1 MIETE
6 RLILRSYELNEFPQY
21 KSLIQDPEIMKHIGR
36 PPSTDDDAWLRF
48 LANAGR
54 WQLLGYGL
62 FAVFEKSTGAY
73 VGETGF
79 SDFKR
84 QLGPDFD
91 PFHEAAWIFVRATHG
106 KGYAGEAA
114 EAAHQWLDHELAPQK
129 SVCIIGPDNKP
140 SIRLAEKLGYERVG
154 EDQYRGDTVIKFNR
168 FSKG

>member
-6 RLILRSYELNEFPQY
+6 RLVLRPYELNEFPQY

-36 PPSTDDDAWLRF
+36 QPSSDDEAWLRF

-54 WQLLGYGL
+54 WNLLGYGL
-62 FAVFEKSTGAY
+62 FAVFEKTTNAY

-91 PFHEAAWIFVRATHG
+91 PFYEAAWLFVSSKQG
-106 KGYAGEAA
+106 KGYALEAA
-114 EAAHQWLDHELAPQK
+114 MAAHNWLDRVFKPVK
-129 SVCIIGPDNKP
+129 SVCIIDPKNAP
-140 SIRLAEKLGYERVG
+140 SIRLAEKIGYASFG
-154 EDQYRGDTVIKFNR
+154 EGQYRNSRVTMFQRLNGR
-168 FSKG
+168 